1 MVATMTKHL
10 VLYAR
15 VNPCPYLSI
24 AYEVLRRHKVVYT
37 EILIDR
43 DADALDNVMRWT
55 GFLSIPTL
63 VVAEVDSLL
72 PYQQPA
78 FLERGTSPRGINRGS
93 MITEPNKY
101 ELEMWLFEHEFIEGF

>member
-1 MVATMTKHL
+1 MVSAMPKHL
-10 VLYAR
+10 VLYSR
-15 VNPCPYLSI
+15 TNPCPYLSI
-24 AYEVLRRHKVVYT
+24 AYEVLKKHQVAYT

-43 DADALDNVMRWT
+43 DPVALDNVLRWT

-63 VVAEVDSLL
+63 VVAEEDSVL

-78 FLERGTSPRGINRGS
+78 FLARGTSPRGINRGS